1 MKYSVDNKG
10 RWIVGKNGL
19 ISQGPWKGYT
29 PKQAVEAI
37 KDSVRSEKE
46 VERNMRESHKRTGFY

>member
-10 RWIVGKNGL
+10 RWIVGKNGK
-19 ISQGPWKGYT
+19 IPQGPWKGYT